1 MNFITKKILE
11 MQYRKLDDSKKRLN
25 LHLDKR
31 KSLINS
37 NSDSKKEIEKIEKY
51 IGIWNKNIQ
60 KIEKEIKKIEDRE
73 SQI

>member
-1 MNFITKKILE
+1 MNFITKKVLE

-31 KSLINS
+31 ASLINS

-60 KIEKEIKKIEDRE
+60 KIEKEIKKIDDRE
-73 SQI
+73 S